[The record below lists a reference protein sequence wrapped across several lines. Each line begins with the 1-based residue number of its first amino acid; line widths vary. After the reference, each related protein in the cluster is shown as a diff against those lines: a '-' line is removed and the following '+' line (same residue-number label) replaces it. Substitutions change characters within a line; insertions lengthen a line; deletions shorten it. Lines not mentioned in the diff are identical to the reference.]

1 MSGNVYKAAILVSI
15 LAAAVWLSPAVAKKE
30 LVDKVVAVV
39 EDDAIFQSD
48 IEQTLKQFLV
58 QRGLTNPPPSE
69 RGTLEQQALE
79 ELINA
84 KLVLAKAKRL
94 GIEVSFDEVERA
106 VDRAI
111 EENKQ
116 TLGGA
121 AAFQRQ
127 LAAENMTMDEL
138 KRLYREQLRNRMLV
152 DRVLA
157 REISRGSLRVTDQDV
172 LDAYQKKKAELPP
185 RPSVVRLRTI
195 YVALSSSAN
204 AKAESRARIEELH
217 RRIGAG
223 EDFAKV
229 AEEKSEDPSAKNG
242 GNLGTLKLADLSD
255 RTFADAAAGLSIG
268 EVSQPV
274 LTSYGYHVIQVTAAD
289 STTGE
294 VTLRHILV
302 RVKPGEEDTQAAF
315 AKANDLREK
324 LAGGAPFDSTA
335 MLHSD
340 DEATASGGGDL
351 GWLRIEDL
359 PEFFQDVLETM
370 SPGDISQVLREPAGF
385 RIVKL
390 VEREGERPFEFAEVK
405 DEIRNLVEKEKMA
418 SAYDT
423 YLAGLRSE
431 FYVETLNN

>member
-1 MSGNVYKAAILVSI
+1 MAVLVSI
-15 LAAAVWLSPAVAKKE
+15 LVAAVWLSPAGAKRE

-58 QRGLTNPPPSE
+58 QRGLTNLPPSE

-84 KLVLAKAKRL
+84 KLVLAKARRL
-94 GIEVSFDEVERA
+94 NIEVSFDEVEKA

-111 EENKQ
+111 EENEQ
-116 TLGGA
+116 TLGGE

-127 LAAENMTMDEL
+127 LAAEGLSMDEL
-138 KRLYREQLRNRMLV
+138 RRLYREQLRNRMLV

-157 REISRGSLRVTDQDV
+157 SEISRGSLRVTDQDV
-172 LDAYQKKKAELPP
+172 LDAYEKKKAELPP
-185 RPSVVRLRTI
+185 RPAVVHLRTI
-195 YVALSSSAN
+195 YVALESSEN
-204 AKAESRARIEELH
+204 AKTEARGRIEELH
-217 RRIGAG
+217 RRVVAG
-223 EDFAKV
+223 EDFAGIAK
-229 AEEKSEDPSAKNG
+229 ENSEDPSAKNG
-242 GNLGTLKLADLSD
+242 GSLGMLKLADLND

-268 EVSQPV
+268 EISPPV
-274 LTSYGYHVIQVTAAD
+274 LTSHGFHVIQVTAAD

-294 VTLRHILV
+294 VALRHILV
-302 RVKPGEEDTQAAF
+302 RIKPGDEDIQMVF

-324 LAGGAPFDSTA
+324 LAEGAPFDSTA
-335 MLHSD
+335 MLYSD
-340 DEATASGGGDL
+340 DEATAPKGGDL
-351 GWLRIEDL
+351 GWLRIDDL
-359 PEFFQDVLETM
+359 PEFFRDVLETM
-370 SPGDISQVLREPAGF
+370 NPGDISQVLREPVGF

-405 DEIRNLVEKEKMA
+405 DEMRNMVEKEKMA
-418 SAYDT
+418 TAYDT

-431 FYVETLNN
+431 FYVETLSN